1 MSEQD
6 QAGDEAGEARSSEQI
21 DLLRRHPLF
30 ANLDAAIL
38 GELVRYA
45 VIRRFGNGELIFRHG
60 DAGNALYGIL
70 GGRVRIFAPGPEG
83 GEITLNLMEP
93 GELFGEIAA
102 IDGKPRT
109 ASAIAMEA
117 TTLLQL
123 RRDAMLQALK
133 QHPSFAE
140 AVILLLCDRLRWTSD
155 LIEDTAF
162 LPLPARLAKRLL
174 ALGVTFGGDAAGV
187 ERGRVRLRL
196 SQRELAT
203 LVGASRE
210 SVNKLLSQWRAQGL
224 VELQRQRLL
233 LVDLPGLARI
243 ARAEA
248 EAA

>member
-1 MSEQD
+1 MREQD
-6 QAGDEAGEARSSEQI
+6 RAGEETGEGRHSEQI
-21 DLLRRHPLF
+21 ELLRRHPLF
-30 ANLDAAIL
+30 AGLEAAIL

-45 VIRRFGNGELIFRHG
+45 VVRRFGHGELIFRHG
-60 DAGNALYGIL
+60 DTGNALYGIL
-70 GGRVRIFAPGPEG
+70 GGRVRIFTPGPG
-83 GEITLNLMEP
+83 NGEITLNLMEP

-102 IDGKPRT
+102 LDGKPRT

-174 ALGVTFGGDAAGV
+174 ALGVTVGGEPAAD
-187 ERGRVRLRL
+187 ERGRIRLRL

-210 SVNKLLSQWRAQGL
+210 SVNKLLSQWRARGL
-224 VELQRQRLL
+224 VELQRQRLM

-243 ARAEA
+243 ASGTA